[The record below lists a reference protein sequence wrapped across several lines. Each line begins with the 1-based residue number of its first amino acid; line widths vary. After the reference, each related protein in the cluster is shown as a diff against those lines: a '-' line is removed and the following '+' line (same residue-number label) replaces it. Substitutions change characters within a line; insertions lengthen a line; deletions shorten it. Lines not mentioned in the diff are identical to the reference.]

1 MLWYCRSLDAVKYR
15 QLFIE
20 KAVGGTGATLY
31 TQVALPDGT
40 VRPMSRLERR
50 GLADLPKN
58 ARAFG
63 VDNITS
69 QTTRVGQTT
78 VFPVE
83 INGSSYLPRSGGWKT
98 NRVGMARLQL
108 ANRVARGGAS
118 IGYVRYVDDFPA
130 FPMANNW
137 TDTVGQNQ
145 YGGEKV
151 YVVQTAIKIVE
162 RCILMATDPGD
173 LVLDPTCGSGTTA
186 TVAEQMGSTLDHD

>member
-1 MLWYCRSLDAVKYR
+1 
-15 QLFIE
+15 
-20 KAVGGTGATLY
+20 
-31 TQVALPDGT
+31 
-40 VRPMSRLERR
+40 
-50 GLADLPKN
+50 
-58 ARAFG
+58 
-63 VDNITS
+63 
-69 QTTRVGQTT
+69 
-78 VFPVE
+78 
-83 INGSSYLPRSGGWKT
+83 
-98 NRVGMARLQL
+98 MARLQL